1 MIQQCFMEK
10 VIVEENRVKEAL
22 KDLEQDMINLV
33 PQAYLFAFEGN
44 WREKKD
50 SASAMKY
57 LRLVL
62 ASIIMEKVF
71 PSLCW
76 LRGCLSS
83 MMTEDEKKSR
93 LVNSIDNCI
102 NDLEDLLPSVFSLSI
117 YEAGNAVK
125 QFATQS
131 NEKDEEEESSQMM
144 KIVEKFSTVILKDE

>member
-1 MIQQCFMEK
+1 M
-10 VIVEENRVKEAL
+10 VEENRVKEAL

-33 PQAYLFAFEGN
+33 PKAYLSAFEGN
-44 WREKKD
+44 WREKED

-83 MMTEDEKKSR
+83 MMSEDEKKSR

-117 YEAGNAVK
+117 YEASNAVK
-125 QFATQS
+125 QFAAQS
-131 NEKDEEEESSQMM
+131 NEKDEEEGRSRMM